1 MCVAGFIAKVR
12 SVDDRTNTQAW
23 PYRVEDLAMSMDDDI
38 AEIRSCVRRLEPSLE
53 GSAVVFGGMFVCN
66 LALLA
71 LILWRVW

>member
-1 MCVAGFIAKVR
+1 
-12 SVDDRTNTQAW
+12 
-23 PYRVEDLAMSMDDDI
+23 MSMDDDI
-38 AEIRSCVRRLEPSLE
+38 AEIRSCVQRLEPSLE